1 MNTKTKTN
9 LDLLRV
15 KGEVAAFI
23 FLLILIVVLT
33 YLFLETNLY
42 IILGAVL
49 TGFIY
54 IRLLQAQQLGN
65 SIRVT
70 EHQLPEINSIV
81 QECSNR
87 LRLKKQPRVFVTQNP
102 EMNAYTMGFKNPY
115 IIVLNSGLV
124 ENLNLKELSFVI
136 GHEMGHIK
144 FLHAFLLSLLYPIGK
159 NFVFIDFLVGFW
171 GRKTEYTC
179 DRCGLIC
186 TDTKE
191 DALRAILKVA
201 TGEKAGNAIDLDY
214 LSTQLQDVKS
224 RRLDRTGELLVS
236 HPYILKRVH
245 EINKF
250 SAQYRIKPC
259 GSCGNICDRE
269 AKFCWA
275 CKSGLT
281 I

>member
-1 MNTKTKTN
+1 MITKMKTN
-9 LDLLRV
+9 LGLLRF
-15 KGEVAAFI
+15 KGERSAFI
-23 FLLILIVVLT
+23 LLLVLIVALT
-33 YLFLETNLY
+33 YFFLELNLY
-42 IILGAVL
+42 LILGAIVA
-49 TGFIY
+49 GFIY

-65 SIRVT
+65 SIKISD
-70 EHQLPEINSIV
+70 HQLPEINAV
-81 QECSNR
+81 VKECAKR
-87 LRLKKQPRVFVTQNP
+87 LKLKKQPNVFITQDP
-102 EMNAYTMGFKNPY
+102 VMNAYTMGFKNPY

-124 ENLNLKELSFVI
+124 ENLTLKELSFVI

-171 GRKTEYTC
+171 GRKTEYTS

-186 TDTKE
+186 TDSKE

-201 TGEKAGNAIDLDY
+201 TGIKTGNTIDLDY

-224 RRLDRTGELLVS
+224 RGLDRMGELLVS
-236 HPYILKRVH
+236 HPYILKRIH
-245 EINKF
+245 EIIKF
-250 SAQYRIKPC
+250 SSQYHITPC
-259 GSCGNICDRE
+259 DRCGNICDKN

-275 CKSGLT
+275 CKMELD